1 MAPDDLRN
9 IRAMSPPVRILELRS
24 VRGTGGGP
32 EKTILLGAAQAD
44 PTRFAITVCY
54 LRDRR
59 DDAFGVTERVDA
71 SAVDYVEI
79 VERHSLDWE
88 IWPAL
93 RRLVAERSID
103 IVHAHEYK
111 SDLLAWALAR
121 ACGIVPLAT
130 AHGWTGHSARER
142 LFYYPCDKR
151 ILARYPRVIAVS
163 TDIKNELIA
172 AGAGPARV
180 TTVLNGIDPRQ
191 FQRDRARGAD
201 ARRALGLTPAD
212 LVIGAVGRLEPQ
224 KRFDVLIDAFA
235 ELHHRHPL
243 LKLVIAG
250 DGSLRDALDAQ
261 RHRLGLL
268 ESCLL
273 TGHVTDVRPLHEA
286 FDLFVQSSD
295 YEGTPNAVL
304 EAMALE
310 TPLVATDVGGT
321 RELVAH
327 GVEGLIVPPG
337 HTAPIVDAI
346 EILLAA
352 PERARA
358 MAVQARRRVEGELSF
373 ASRTRRVEA
382 IYEDLATRTRDR
394 SVHHASAPV

>member
-1 MAPDDLRN
+1 
-9 IRAMSPPVRILELRS
+9 MSPPVRILELRS

-151 ILARYPRVIAVS
+151 ILARYPRVIA
-163 TDIKNELIA
+163 T
-172 AGAGPARV
+172 GAGPARV

-191 FQRDRARGAD
+191 FQRDRTRGAD
-201 ARRALGLTPAD
+201 ARRSLGLTPGD
-212 LVIGAVGRLEPQ
+212 VVIGAVGRLEPQ
-224 KRFDVLIDAFA
+224 KRFDVLINAFS

-358 MAVQARRRVEGELSF
+358 MAVQARRRFEGELSF